1 MPTRFEALP
10 IVSHLVGVKSLETEQ
25 LAQRV
30 SKLVNAVRWCAPPTP
45 ESWHIASIEGFLT
58 FRVQFGILDHS
69 VTPRTISVE
78 YLKRILDSF
87 SFRSPS
93 GLHEY

>member
-30 SKLVNAVRWCAPPTP
+30 SKLVNAPVYVSGSLSGDTSLWLTVERHLRQKLSAP
-45 ESWHIASIEGFLT
+45 
-58 FRVQFGILDHS
+58 
-69 VTPRTISVE
+69 
-78 YLKRILDSF
+78 
-87 SFRSPS
+87 
-93 GLHEY
+93 